1 MKLTMGPYLAMRK
14 LASDAILVERRFF
27 SVT

>member
-14 LASDAILVERRFF
+14 FSSGAIYIKKINV
-27 SVT
+27 V